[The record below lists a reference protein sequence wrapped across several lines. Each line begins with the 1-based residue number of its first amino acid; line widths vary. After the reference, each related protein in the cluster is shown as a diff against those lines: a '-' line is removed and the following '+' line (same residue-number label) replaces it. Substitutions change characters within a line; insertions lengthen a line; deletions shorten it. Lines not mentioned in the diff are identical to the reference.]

1 MTMKKTALG
10 FALAL
15 AFGLCAAPS
24 ALAAGCGEDP
34 GDPVYDPGDTV
45 CTFGMAPAMP
55 GAEAS
60 VHGRY
65 FYRYPRVDE
74 SSYLKDTADDGL
86 AAYLWVRTVVG
97 GTPTDKWI
105 FRASGAGATTT
116 VTNNWPDADAFY
128 LRVCVGEGT
137 ANCSD
142 WRG

>member
-1 MTMKKTALG
+1 MKRTTVSMA
-10 FALAL
+10 AAL
-15 AFGLCAAPS
+15 AFGLCTAPS
-24 ALAAGCGEDP
+24 ALATGCDGEI
-34 GDPVYDPGDTV
+34 GDPVYDPGDVV
-45 CTFGMAPAMP
+45 CTFGVAPAMP

-65 FYRYPRVDE
+65 YGRYPLVSE

-97 GTPTDKWI
+97 ETTEEKWI

-116 VTNNWPDADAFY
+116 VTNNWSDSDAFY